1 MSRPTSAFGHLTRPT
16 CSFWLVNK
24 ISPERQNKLRLDRL
38 NRSLSKLTNKLH
50 TLKHILKKNTWLR
63 SCLVISTVMFMILWL
78 DSSVR
83 EAADKTHFSLASCT
97 QWTRK
102 QPDFLSASLFWL
114 NETMITSSSGNTS
127 TPIKFVSGN
136 LYIKNNNNMVT
147 FYTNRKLR
155 NPIKLRLWNVTA
167 D

>member
-1 MSRPTSAFGHLTRPT
+1 MLG
-16 CSFWLVNK
+16 
-24 ISPERQNKLRLDRL
+24 
-38 NRSLSKLTNKLH
+38 
-50 TLKHILKKNTWLR
+50 
-63 SCLVISTVMFMILWL
+63 L

-83 EAADKTHFSLASCT
+83 EAEDKTKLFISIMYTVNQKTTRFSVSEFILT
-97 QWTRK
+97 K
-102 QPDFLSASLFWL
+102 QNHDYW
-114 NETMITSSSGNTS
+114 TSSSGNTS

-136 LYIKNNNNMVT
+136 LYIKNNNMVT